1 MDLDAMQQ
9 SWTEEFG
16 SESAQILRRLV
27 DTEVEHYEYLMK
39 FKLRA

>member
-9 SWTEEFG
+9 SWSEECG
-16 SESAQILRRLV
+16 SKSAQILRGLV
-27 DTEVEHYEYLMK
+27 DTELQHYEYLMK